1 MAGGPLTPEPAT
13 DTSRRRSVDD
23 TAQVA
28 RLRWGAIWAGVLIAL
43 TAFLLLELLVFG
55 ISLVSAADRPGNSR
69 DEDWVSGI
77 IGLIAFFIG
86 GYVASKASAAEDVS
100 AARDARAGLLDGHLV
115 WALGSVLILTL
126 SALGVGQ
133 IFGALR
139 RGRPVVCPGGSEHHH
154 RAKPDRGYHQ
164 EFGGGGVLHLA
175 AVGACVRDRGL
186 ARRQDRSYRCWQSQ
200 YRQRGLLG

>member
-86 GYVASKASAAEDVS
+86 GYAASKASAAEDMS
-100 AARDARAGLLDGHLV
+100 AARNARAGLLDGLLV

-126 SALGVGQ
+126 SALRAGQ
-133 IFGALR
+133 IFGAL
-139 RGRPVVCPGGSEHHH
+139 GDVVGQSCALGDPTTTIEPSRIAGTIRSS
-154 RAKPDRGYHQ
+154 
-164 EFGGGGVLHLA
+164 
-175 AVGACVRDRGL
+175 AVGAFFTLLLWALASAIEGWLADRTGRT
-186 ARRQDRSYRCWQSQ
+186 AVGRASIG
-200 YRQRGLLG
+200 RGGY

>member
-1 MAGGPLTPEPAT
+1 
-13 DTSRRRSVDD
+13 
-23 TAQVA
+23 
-28 RLRWGAIWAGVLIAL
+28 VLIAL

-77 IGLIAFFIG
+77 IGLIVFFIG
-86 GYVASKASAAEDVS
+86 GYVASKASAAEDAS
-100 AARDARAGLLDGHLV
+100 AARDARASLLDGLLV

-133 IFGALR
+133 IFEAL
-139 RGRPVVCPGGSEHHH
+139 GDVVGQSCALGGSDHHH